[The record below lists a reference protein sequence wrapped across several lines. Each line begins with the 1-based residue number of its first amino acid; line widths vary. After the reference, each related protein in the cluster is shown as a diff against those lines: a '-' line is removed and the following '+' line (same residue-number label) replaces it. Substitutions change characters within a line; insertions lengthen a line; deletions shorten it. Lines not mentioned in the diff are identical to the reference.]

1 MMVTDKPIPITPL
14 KPPPPLVILRCP
26 TCQNRLADI
35 RLAPGSL
42 VAIKCAK
49 CNTMVERSRAA

>member
-1 MMVTDKPIPITPL
+1 MTTDKPTPL
-14 KPPPPLVILRCP
+14 TTPTPPPPLVILRCP
-26 TCQNRLADI
+26 TCHNRLADI